1 MTQLLIHLP
10 DYLLGR
16 FRSLVPAKQRSKYIE
31 NLLEED
37 LKKQDDELRRCAMDV
52 EQDDEINATMDDW
65 DIVSGDGLDEDK

>member
-10 DYLLGR
+10 DYLAGR

-37 LKKQDDELRRCAMDV
+37 LKKRDDELRRCAIDV
-52 EQDDEINATMDDW
+52 ELDDEINATMDDW